1 MKLVKILNILMVIIF
16 TVGCSTIEVA
26 PQQEDYLPK
35 SEITFSDIQMASRSS
50 IENLILD
57 DVLNSSNEEKP
68 FIVIEK
74 IKNSALPHIKTNFL
88 SQDVRLSLLLS
99 NKAVTTPSL
108 SAGKGKKNDFSQFDY
123 TLSGEVSKEVL
134 PSENGSIDI
143 YYIKYQLKDIKS
155 KKIVWENRENFTN

>member
-16 TVGCSTIEVA
+16 TVGCSIIEVS
-26 PQQEDYLPK
+26 PQQEDYLSK

-50 IENLILD
+50 IESLILD
-57 DVLNSSNEEKP
+57 EILNSSNEEKP

-74 IKNSALPHIKTNFL
+74 IKNSVLPHIKTNFL

-99 NKAVTTPSL
+99 NKAVTTPDL
-108 SAGKGKKNDFSQFDY
+108 SAEKGKKINLVQFDY

-134 PSENGSIDI
+134 PIEDGTIDI

-155 KKIVWENRENFTN
+155 KDVVWEKRVNFTN